1 MMARRRARIAT
12 LEVFGTI
19 GGAVQP
25 STYVPLIDAV
35 RRSRRVRGLLLDI
48 DSPGGA
54 AAASAELHAAVRRF
68 AETKPVVAYIRGTG
82 ASGAYYIATAAN
94 RIVAMPDAFVG
105 SIGVIAVRPIVAELL
120 RRIGV
125 EVAVQKS
132 GRLKDMLQPWRA
144 PTPEEEEKL
153 QALLDEVYEGFV
165 GAVARGRGLGEE
177 QVRELATGEVFTAR
191 RAAGLGLVDQL
202 GDMETALD
210 VASELAGVP
219 RRAPIQIRPRRP
231 FLRRVL
237 AGPNEDLAARLAD
250 EVESRLWGRVLMR

>member
-1 MMARRRARIAT
+1 MRAPRRARIAT

-19 GGAVQP
+19 GGSVQP

-35 RRSRRVRGLLLDI
+35 RRSRRVRGLLLDV

-54 AAASAELHAAVRRF
+54 AAASAELHAAVRRL
-68 AETKPVVAYIRGTG
+68 AETKPVVAYIRSAG
-82 ASGAYYIATAAN
+82 ASGAYYIASAAN

-105 SIGVIAVRPIVAELL
+105 SIGVEI
-120 RRIGV
+120 
-125 EVAVQKS
+125 AVQKS

-153 QALLDEVYEGFV
+153 QALLDEVYEGFI
-165 GAVARGRGLGEE
+165 GAVARGRRLSED

-191 RAAGLGLVDQL
+191 RADGLGLVDQL
-202 GDMETALD
+202 GDMEAALD

-219 RRAPIQIRPRRP
+219 RRAPVQIRPRRP
-231 FLRRVL
+231 FLRRVFGG
-237 AGPNEDLAARLAD
+237 ANEDLAARLVD
-250 EVESRLWGRVLMR
+250 EVESRLWGRVLMG